1 MSAGKKL
8 KEKRNSAASETLV
21 SFNTY
26 ITDNEAR
33 IILSLTGFLYG
44 GYEALLEN
52 EIRDKPVPT
61 HVAIIMDGNRRFAR
75 KNGLSQYYGHIKGA
89 DTTENVLDWSFDLGI
104 QQLTV
109 YAFSTENFER
119 ETDEKKQLFELI
131 GIKFDKIC
139 KDERTHKRRM
149 RVRVIGSIDLL
160 PESLKRSAK
169 NAEEITKNYDGVYLN
184 VALAYGGRQ
193 ELVDA
198 TRLLAQKIRKGELS
212 LNDIDEKTISNNLY
226 PSSGSVPFVD
236 LIIRTGGDERISNF
250 LPWQANGNECAAY
263 FCAPFWPE
271 FRRIDFL
278 RAIRTY
284 QTREHERQKNTILR
298 VVKMLSYY
306 GKVEA
311 EDVIRISRK
320 VINAPKVEII
330 KTLRELTHHNAVV
343 YNMIKW

>member
-1 MSAGKKL
+1 M
-8 KEKRNSAASETLV
+8 N
-21 SFNTY
+21 
-26 ITDNEAR
+26 
-33 IILSLTGFLYG
+33 LTGILYG

-52 EIRDKPVPT
+52 EIRDKPAPS
-61 HVAIIMDGNRRFAR
+61 HVAVIMDGNRRFAKKR
-75 KNGLSQYYGHIKGA
+75 GLSQYYGHLRGA

-104 QQLTV
+104 KQLTV

-119 ETDEKKQLFELI
+119 DNNEKNQIFELI
-131 GIKFDKIC
+131 GIKFDKLC
-139 KDERTHKRRM
+139 SDERTHRRKM
-149 RVRVIGSIDLL
+149 RVRVLGNIDLL
-160 PESLKRSAK
+160 PPSLKSSAK
-169 NAEEITKNYDGVYLN
+169 HAEEITKNYDGVYLN

-198 TRLLAQKIRKGELS
+198 TRAMAIKVMKGEL
-212 LNDIDEKTISNNLY
+212 DPDEINEDTISKNLY

-284 QTREHERQKNTILR
+284 QTREHERQKNTVLR
-298 VVKMLSYY
+298 IVKMLSYY

-311 EDVIRISRK
+311 EDVIRISRRFVK
-320 VINAPKVEII
+320 APKGEII
-330 KTLRELTHHNAVV
+330 KILHELTKHNVAMN
-343 YNMIKW
+343 NMIKW